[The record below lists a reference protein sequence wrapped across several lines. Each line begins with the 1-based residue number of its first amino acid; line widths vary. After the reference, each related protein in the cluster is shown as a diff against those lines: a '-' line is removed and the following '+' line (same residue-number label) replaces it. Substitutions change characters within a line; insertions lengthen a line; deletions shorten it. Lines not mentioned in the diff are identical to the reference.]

1 MPSREETEVLF
12 GIGSVERM
20 DYKAILNDHFPAP
33 LELMG
38 WYFKGGIDPGA
49 GP

>member
-1 MPSREETEVLF
+1 MPSREETKVLF
-12 GIGSVERM
+12 GVGRGKRRE
-20 DYKAILNDHFPAP
+20 YKDVLNDLFPAT

-49 GP
+49 